1 VNLDKKV
8 DKFMKKLVTLI
19 ALLMITT
26 ACDSPRTQR
35 SIISSNSS
43 SNGLTSGNSTGTDLG
58 SGTTITDSTTTGT
71 SNIPA
76 DATHCKFS
84 IDGLT
89 GFASSST
96 HLGSYTLCQS
106 STDKT
111 VFYAQF
117 KTPPVGAN
125 GDVSICFIP
134 HTTSGSNS
142 IYVGNPMC
150 GTFTDPKSVKKITF
164 VKYTQYSS
172 ALINNVMF
180 FKDTYYYYPMY
191 GKNVMTLD
199 AYKDCMARLA
209 LGVSTYCTSFKSV
222 GQYVL
227 QSY

>member
-1 VNLDKKV
+1 
-8 DKFMKKLVTLI
+8 M

-26 ACDSPRTQR
+26 ACDSPRSQR
-35 SIISSNSS
+35 ALISSKSNS
-43 SNGLTSGNSTGTDLG
+43 LG
-58 SGTTITDSTTTGT
+58 ANLGEENAIPETTTPT
-71 SNIPA
+71 TPSNIPA

-84 IDGLT
+84 TDGIN
-89 GFASSST
+89 GFASTSA

-117 KTPPVGAN
+117 KTPPVGPS

-134 HTTSGSNS
+134 HTTSGSES
-142 IYVGNPMC
+142 IYIGNPMC

-164 VKYTQYSS
+164 VKYTQYSG
-172 ALINNVMF
+172 ALINNIMF

-199 AYKDCMARLA
+199 AYKDCMARLS
-209 LGVSTYCTSFKSV
+209 LVPKVTTYCNSFKSV
-222 GQYVL
+222 NQYVI

>member
-1 VNLDKKV
+1 
-8 DKFMKKLVTLI
+8 MKKLIALM
-19 ALLMITT
+19 ALLMMTT
-26 ACDSPRTQR
+26 ACDSPRSQR
-35 SIISSNSS
+35 SIISSS
-43 SNGLTSGNSTGTDLG
+43 SNGLTSGNTGTDF
-58 SGTTITDSTTTGT
+58 GTGTGTGTGTGVTDGSTTTPT
-71 SNIPA
+71 DSKIPT

-84 IDGLT
+84 TDGIN
-89 GFASSST
+89 GFATSST

-106 STDKT
+106 STDKS

-117 KTPPVGAN
+117 KTPPVGEN

-164 VKYTQYSS
+164 VKYSQYSS

-180 FKDTYYYYPMY
+180 FKDTYYFYPMY
-191 GKNVMTLD
+191 GKKVMTLD
-199 AYKDCMARLA
+199 AYKDCMARLTQ
-209 LGVSTYCTSFKSV
+209 GVSTFCTSFKSV

-227 QSY
+227 QSF

>member
-1 VNLDKKV
+1 
-8 DKFMKKLVTLI
+8 MKKLIALM

-26 ACDSPRTQR
+26 ACDSPRSQR
-35 SIISSNSS
+35 ALISSKSNS
-43 SNGLTSGNSTGTDLG
+43 LSGANLG
-58 SGTTITDSTTTGT
+58 AENTIPDTTTPT
-71 SNIPA
+71 TASNIPA

-84 IDGLT
+84 TDGIS
-89 GFASSST
+89 GFASTSA

-117 KTPPVGAN
+117 KTPPVGPS

-134 HTTSGSNS
+134 HTTSGSES
-142 IYVGNPMC
+142 IYIGNPMC
-150 GTFTDPKSVKKITF
+150 GTFTDPKSVKKISF

-172 ALINNVMF
+172 ALINNIMF

-199 AYKDCMARLA
+199 AYKDCMARLS
-209 LGVSTYCTSFKSV
+209 LVPKVTTYCNSFKSV
-222 GQYVL
+222 NQYVI
-227 QSY
+227 QSLSLIHI

>member
-1 VNLDKKV
+1 
-8 DKFMKKLVTLI
+8 MKKLITLM
-19 ALLMITT
+19 ALLMLVT
-26 ACDSPRTQR
+26 ACDSPRSQR
-35 SIISSNSS
+35 SIISSNS
-43 SNGLTSGNSTGTDLG
+43 NGLTSGNNVGGVNLG
-58 SGTTITDSTTTGT
+58 DGSTITDGGTTTT
-71 SNIPA
+71 PTDSTIPA
-76 DATHCKFS
+76 DAKHCKFS
-84 IDGLT
+84 TDGIS

-117 KTPPVGAN
+117 KTPPVGPS

-164 VKYTQYSS
+164 VKYTQYTS

-199 AYKDCMARLA
+199 AYKDCMARLN
-209 LGVSTYCTSFKSV
+209 LGVSAYCTSFKTV

>member
-1 VNLDKKV
+1 
-8 DKFMKKLVTLI
+8 M
-19 ALLMITT
+19 ALLMITS
-26 ACDSPRTQR
+26 ACDSPRSQR
-35 SIISSNSS
+35 SIISSSS
-43 SNGLTSGNSTGTDLG
+43 SGNGLTSGNGADFGSG
-58 SGTTITDSTTTGT
+58 SGTVNEGTTTT
-71 SNIPA
+71 TPSNIPA

-84 IDGLT
+84 TDGVT
-89 GFASSST
+89 GFASTSA

-106 STDKT
+106 STDKSA
-111 VFYAQF
+111 FYVQI

-125 GDVSICFIP
+125 GDVSVCFIP

-209 LGVSTYCTSFKSV
+209 LGVSTYCNSFKSV
-222 GQYVL
+222 NQYVL
-227 QSY
+227 QSF

>member
-1 VNLDKKV
+1 
-8 DKFMKKLVTLI
+8 MKKLIALM

-26 ACDSPRTQR
+26 ACDSPRSQR
-35 SIISSNSS
+35 ALISSKSNS
-43 SNGLTSGNSTGTDLG
+43 LG
-58 SGTTITDSTTTGT
+58 ANLGEENAIPETTTPT
-71 SNIPA
+71 TPSNIPA

-84 IDGLT
+84 TDGIN
-89 GFASSST
+89 GFASTSA

-117 KTPPVGAN
+117 KTPPVGPS

-134 HTTSGSNS
+134 HTTSGSES
-142 IYVGNPMC
+142 IYIGNPMC

-164 VKYTQYSS
+164 VKYTQYSG
-172 ALINNVMF
+172 ALINNIMF

-199 AYKDCMARLA
+199 AYKDCMARLS
-209 LGVSTYCTSFKSV
+209 LVPKVTTYCNSFKSV
-222 GQYVL
+222 NQYVI

>member
-1 VNLDKKV
+1 MN
-8 DKFMKKLVTLI
+8 KLVTLI
-19 ALLMITT
+19 ALLIITT

-58 SGTTITDSTTTGT
+58 SGTTITDSTKTGT

-84 IDGLT
+84 TDGLT

-222 GQYVL
+222 SQYVL

>member
-1 VNLDKKV
+1 
-8 DKFMKKLVTLI
+8 M

-26 ACDSPRTQR
+26 ACDSPRSQR
-35 SIISSNSS
+35 SITSSK
-43 SNGLTSGNSTGTDLG
+43 SNGLTSGNNTGTDLG
-58 SGTTITDSTTTGT
+58 SGSTITDGGTTTT
-71 SNIPA
+71 PTDSNIPT
-76 DATHCKFS
+76 DAKHCKFS
-84 IDGLT
+84 TDGIN

-117 KTPPVGAN
+117 KTPPVGPS

-164 VKYTQYSS
+164 VKYTQYTS

-199 AYKDCMARLA
+199 AYKDCMARLNQ
-209 LGVSTYCTSFKSV
+209 GVSAYCNSFKTV